1 MPTLC
6 AAYNL
11 TNVVKLSE
19 KHKIFR
25 NRQDITISLLYHF
38 FAISPRT
45 CPTWCCSADL
55 GGDLGDALI
64 KSGKRAHRGAIQPIS
79 LQNST
84 TFISKGYLHIK
95 QLQVCNNYGEN
106 VMILCD
112 IHTKN
117 YA

>member
-1 MPTLC
+1 MLTLY

-19 KHKIFR
+19 KHKVFR
-25 NRQDITISLLYHF
+25 NRPDITISLLYHF
-38 FAISPRT
+38 FAISPCT
-45 CPTWCCSADL
+45 CPTWCSSA
-55 GGDLGDALI
+55 DLGDALI

-84 TFISKGYLHIK
+84 TFIPKGYLHIK

>member
-1 MPTLC
+1 MLTLY

-25 NRQDITISLLYHF
+25 NRPDITISLLYHF
-38 FAISPRT
+38 FAISPCT
-45 CPTWCCSADL
+45 CPTWCSSA
-55 GGDLGDALI
+55 DLGDALI

-84 TFISKGYLHIK
+84 TFIPKGYLHIK

>member
-1 MPTLC
+1 MLTLY
-6 AAYNL
+6 AASNL

-19 KHKIFR
+19 KHKVFR

-38 FAISPRT
+38 FAISPCT
-45 CPTWCCSADL
+45 CPTWCSSA
-55 GGDLGDALI
+55 DLGDALI
-64 KSGKRAHRGAIQPIS
+64 KSGKRAHRGAIQLIS

-84 TFISKGYLHIK
+84 TFIPKGYLHIK